1 MVPTAGFSEHQN
13 RVWFSILGS
22 HIWQES
28 GTTFSTLSRTV
39 FAPVMKTGNVWRSML
54 NAVTKV
60 WTGSD
65 CKTAERLLGLGAG
78 GLPLAGSSRAHCSEP
93 GHSTSARLA
102 AEG

>member
-1 MVPTAGFSEHQN
+1 MS
-13 RVWFSILGS
+13 
-22 HIWQES
+22 
-28 GTTFSTLSRTV
+28 
-39 FAPVMKTGNVWRSML
+39 SML

-78 GLPLAGSSRAHCSEP
+78 GLPLAGSSRAHLLQEP
-93 GHSTSARLA
+93 QNTVTYTRLA